1 MAEFEKVEF
10 EFPDEK
16 DEKESRKGSR
26 VVTPEPEENI
36 KAEEKEEQ
44 EFEVVDDTPE
54 EDRGRKPMENPPE
67 DPTDEEL
74 ASYSKREKTKTREF
88 HKAYHDE
95 RRAKEAAMREKEE
108 AIRIAQAILEE
119 NNRLKGTVNQ
129 SQNALL
135 EQAKRSVAQ
144 ELDEAKRKY
153 KLAYENGDSDG
164 LVAAQEELTTAKIK
178 ADRVNNFKPK
188 PLQEEKNQLQTAE
201 PQVKVDPK
209 AENWRRANDWFGVD
223 REMTGFALA
232 VHDKLVTEE
241 GLSPQSDEYYQ
252 RIDGRLRQVFP
263 EKFASEKPVDANQ
276 RPKAN
281 VVASATRSVAP
292 KKITLT
298 ASEVNIAKRL
308 NIPLE
313 RYAREVA
320 VLRRNNNG

>member
-1 MAEFEKVEF
+1 MAEIEQVEF

-16 DEKESRKGSR
+16 EEKESRKGSR
-26 VVTPEPEENI
+26 VVTPEPEEKI
-36 KAEEKEEQ
+36 EVAQ
-44 EFEVVDDTPE
+44 EDIEVVDDTPE
-54 EDRGRKPMENPPE
+54 EDRGRKPMETPPE

-74 ASYSKREKTKTREF
+74 ATYSKREKTKTREF

-95 RRAKEAAMREKEE
+95 RRAKEAALREKEE

-135 EQAKRSVAQ
+135 EQAKKSVAQ

-153 KLAYENGDSDG
+153 KLAYENGDSDA
-164 LVAAQEELTTAKIK
+164 LVAAQEEITAAKIK

-188 PLQEEKNQLQTAE
+188 PLQEEKNQVQMPE

-209 AENWRRANDWFGVD
+209 AEDWRRTNTWFGVD

-232 VHDKLVTEE
+232 LHEKLVVEE
-241 GLSPQSDEYYQ
+241 GINPQSDEYYQ

-263 EKFASEKPVDANQ
+263 EKFASAKPADANQ
-276 RPKAN
+276 RPNAN
-281 VVASATRSVAP
+281 VVASASRSVAP

>member
-1 MAEFEKVEF
+1 MADIDQVEF

-16 DEKESRKGSR
+16 EERESRKGSK

-36 KAEEKEEQ
+36 KAEEKEEI
-44 EFEVVDDTPE
+44 EVVDDTPE

-129 SQNALL
+129 SQNALI
-135 EQAKRSVAQ
+135 EQAKKSVAQ
-144 ELDEAKRKY
+144 ELEEAKRKY
-153 KLAYENGDSDG
+153 KLAYENGDSDA
-164 LVAAQEELTTAKIK
+164 LVSAQEEITAAKIK
-178 ADRVNNFKPK
+178 AERVNNFKPK
-188 PLQEEKNQLQTAE
+188 PLQEEKNQVQIPTE
-201 PQVKVDPK
+201 TPQVRVDPR
-209 AENWRRANDWFGVD
+209 AEEWQRANTWFGVD

-241 GLSPQSDEYYQ
+241 GLNPQSDEYYQ

-263 EKFASEKPVDANQ
+263 EKFASAKPADANQ
-276 RPKAN
+276 RPNAN
-281 VVASATRSVAP
+281 VVASASRSVAP

>member
-1 MAEFEKVEF
+1 MPEIEQVEF

-16 DEKESRKGSR
+16 EEKESRKGSR
-26 VVTPEPEENI
+26 VVTPEPEEKI
-36 KAEEKEEQ
+36 EVAQEEI
-44 EFEVVDDTPE
+44 EVVDDTPE

-74 ASYSKREKTKTREF
+74 ATYSKREKTKTREF

-95 RRAKEAAMREKEE
+95 RRAKEAALREKEE

-135 EQAKRSVAQ
+135 EQAKKSVAQ

-153 KLAYENGDSDG
+153 KLAYENGDSDA
-164 LVAAQEELTTAKIK
+164 LVAAQEEITAAKIK

-188 PLQEEKNQLQTAE
+188 PLQEEKNQVQMPE

-209 AENWRRANDWFGVD
+209 AEDWRRTNTWFGVD

-232 VHDKLVTEE
+232 LHEKLVVEE
-241 GLSPQSDEYYQ
+241 GINPQSDEYYQ

-263 EKFASEKPVDANQ
+263 EKFASAKPADANQ
-276 RPKAN
+276 RPNAN
-281 VVASATRSVAP
+281 VVASASRSVAP

>member
-1 MAEFEKVEF
+1 M
-10 EFPDEK
+10 
-16 DEKESRKGSR
+16 
-26 VVTPEPEENI
+26 
-36 KAEEKEEQ
+36 
-44 EFEVVDDTPE
+44 VDDTPE

-74 ASYSKREKTKTREF
+74 ATYSKREKTKTREF

-135 EQAKRSVAQ
+135 EQAKRTVAQ
-144 ELDEAKRKY
+144 ELEDAKRKY
-153 KLAYENGDSDG
+153 KQAYENGDSDA
-164 LVAAQEELTTAKIK
+164 LVAAQEEITSAKIK

-188 PLQEEKNQLQTAE
+188 PLQEEKNQVQMPE
-201 PQVKVDPK
+201 PQVRVDPK
-209 AENWRRANDWFGVD
+209 AENWRRANEWFGVD

-232 VHDKLVTEE
+232 VHDKLVSEE

-263 EKFASEKPVDANQ
+263 EKFASAKPADANQ
-276 RPKAN
+276 RPNAN
-281 VVASATRSVAP
+281 VVASASRSVAP

>member
-16 DEKESRKGSR
+16 EEKESRKGSR
-26 VVTPEPEENI
+26 VVTPEPEEKI
-36 KAEEKEEQ
+36 EVAQEEDI
-44 EFEVVDDTPE
+44 EVVDDTPE
-54 EDRGRKPMENPPE
+54 EDRGRKPMETPPE
-67 DPTDEEL
+67 EPTDEEL

-95 RRAKEAAMREKEE
+95 RRAKEAALREKEE
-108 AIRIAQAILEE
+108 AIRIAQTILEE

-135 EQAKRSVAQ
+135 EQAKKSVAQ

-153 KLAYENGDSDG
+153 KLAYENGDSDA
-164 LVAAQEELTTAKIK
+164 LVAAQEEITAAKIK

-188 PLQEEKNQLQTAE
+188 PLQEEKNQVQIPE

-209 AENWRRANDWFGVD
+209 AENWRRANEWFGID

-232 VHDKLVTEE
+232 LHEKLVVEE
-241 GLSPQSDEYYQ
+241 GINPQSDEYYQ

-263 EKFASEKPVDANQ
+263 EKFASAKPADANQ
-276 RPKAN
+276 RPNAN
-281 VVASATRSVAP
+281 VVASASRSVAP

>member
-1 MAEFEKVEF
+1 MADVEQVEF

-16 DEKESRKGSR
+16 EEKESRKGSR
-26 VVTPEPEENI
+26 VVTPEPEEKI
-36 KAEEKEEQ
+36 EVAQ
-44 EFEVVDDTPE
+44 EDIEVVDDTPE

-74 ASYSKREKTKTREF
+74 ATYSKREKTKTREF

-95 RRAKEAAMREKEE
+95 RRAKEAALREKEE

-135 EQAKRSVAQ
+135 EQAKKSVAQ

-153 KLAYENGDSDG
+153 KLAYENGDSDA
-164 LVAAQEELTTAKIK
+164 LVAAQEEITAAKIK

-188 PLQEEKNQLQTAE
+188 PLQEEKNQVQMPE

-209 AENWRRANDWFGVD
+209 AEDWRRTNTWFGVD

-232 VHDKLVTEE
+232 LHEKLVVEE
-241 GLSPQSDEYYQ
+241 GINPQSDEYYQ

-263 EKFASEKPVDANQ
+263 EKFASGKPADANQ
-276 RPKAN
+276 RPNAN
-281 VVASATRSVAP
+281 VVASASRSVAP

>member
-16 DEKESRKGSR
+16 EEKESRKGSR
-26 VVTPEPEENI
+26 VVTPEPEEKI
-36 KAEEKEEQ
+36 EVAQEEDI
-44 EFEVVDDTPE
+44 EVVDDTPE
-54 EDRGRKPMENPPE
+54 EDRGRKPMETPPE
-67 DPTDEEL
+67 EPTDEEL

-95 RRAKEAAMREKEE
+95 RRAKEAALREKEE
-108 AIRIAQAILEE
+108 AIRIAQTILEE

-135 EQAKRSVAQ
+135 EQAKKSVAQ

-153 KLAYENGDSDG
+153 KLAYENGDSDA
-164 LVAAQEELTTAKIK
+164 LVAAQEEITAAKIK

-188 PLQEEKNQLQTAE
+188 PLQEEKNQVQIPE

-209 AENWRRANDWFGVD
+209 AENWRRANEWFGTD

-232 VHDKLVTEE
+232 LHEKLVVEE
-241 GLSPQSDEYYQ
+241 GINPQSDEYYQ

-263 EKFASEKPVDANQ
+263 EKFASGKPADANQ
-276 RPKAN
+276 RPNAN
-281 VVASATRSVAP
+281 VVASASRSVAP

>member
-1 MAEFEKVEF
+1 MAEMEKVEF

-16 DEKESRKGSR
+16 EEKESRKGSR
-26 VVTPEPEENI
+26 VVTPEPEE
-36 KAEEKEEQ
+36 KVEVAQEED
-44 EFEVVDDTPE
+44 FEVVDDTPE

-74 ASYSKREKTKTREF
+74 ATYSKREKTKTREF

-95 RRAKEAAMREKEE
+95 RRAKEAAVREKEE

-135 EQAKRSVAQ
+135 EQAKRTVAQ
-144 ELDEAKRKY
+144 ELEDAKRKY
-153 KLAYENGDSDG
+153 KQAYENGDSDA
-164 LVAAQEELTTAKIK
+164 LVAAQEEITSAKIK

-188 PLQEEKNQLQTAE
+188 PLQEEKNQVQMPE
-201 PQVKVDPK
+201 PQVRVDPK
-209 AENWRRANDWFGVD
+209 AENWRRANEWFGVD

-232 VHDKLVTEE
+232 VHDKLVSEE

-263 EKFASEKPVDANQ
+263 EKFASAKPADANQ
-276 RPKAN
+276 RPNAN
-281 VVASATRSVAP
+281 VVASASRSVAP